1 VLYPGRGVVR
11 IGSGLRNNLA
21 QRGVDPALVAG
32 RPVRSV
38 DPKEGLFIDEE
49 GNSYRLAV
57 SAAII
62 AL

>member
-1 VLYPGRGVVR
+1 VIPERP
-11 IGSGLRNNLA
+11 NLA

-49 GNSYRLAV
+49 GNSYRLAA
-57 SAAII
+57 SAAVI